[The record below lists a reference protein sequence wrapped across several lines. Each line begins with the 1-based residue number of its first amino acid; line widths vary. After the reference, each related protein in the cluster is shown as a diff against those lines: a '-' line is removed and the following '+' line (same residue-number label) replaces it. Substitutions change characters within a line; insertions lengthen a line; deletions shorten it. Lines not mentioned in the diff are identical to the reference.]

1 MNERFRLAGAVSLCA
16 VTILGASVGLWMPH
30 ANAQTSKTTDQQFK
44 NIQVLKGIPADQL
57 IPAMQFITAS
67 LGVECDFCNVQGA
80 FEKDDKKP
88 KQTARKMMEMM
99 FAINKNNFE
108 GQREVTCYSCHRG
121 ASKPVETPP
130 VGVSEAASGDDNG
143 AEAKADDASLP
154 SADQIIIKYAN
165 ALGGAAAIDKISSR
179 VQKGNMTLPG
189 GKQLPIEIFSQ
200 APDKRVS
207 AMKMPNGDSVTAFN
221 GQVGWLAT
229 PGRPVHDMGGAEL
242 YAARLDADLHL
253 ANDLPKLFH
262 DFKTV
267 KKAKVGEHQANE
279 VLATNPNQAAVH
291 LYFDDQSGLL
301 VRMLRFSESPLGLNP
316 TQIDYADY
324 RDAGGAK
331 TPFRWTLSRPGNQF
345 TIQIDQTE
353 VNVPIDAS
361 KFVKPAPPP
370 MAEKKP

>member
-1 MNERFRLAGAVSLCA
+1 MNERFRVAGAVGLCA
-16 VTILGASVGLWMPH
+16 VTILGASMGFWMPR
-30 ANAQTSKTTDQQFK
+30 ANAQGQKTTDQQFK

-67 LGVECDFCNVQGA
+67 LGVECDFCHVQGA
-80 FEKDDKKP
+80 FEKDDKKT

-121 ASKPVETPP
+121 ASKPVGTPP
-130 VGVSEAASGDDNG
+130 VGVTEAAIG
-143 AEAKADDASLP
+143 ETKETKADQASLP
-154 SADQIIIKYAN
+154 PADQIISKYVN
-165 ALGGAAAIDKISSR
+165 ALGGSAAIDKISSR
-179 VQKGNMTLPG
+179 MQKGNMTLPG

-207 AMKMPNGDSVTAFN
+207 EMKLPNGASVTAFN
-221 GQVGWLAT
+221 GQAGWLAS
-229 PGRPVHDMGGAEL
+229 PGRPVHEMGGAEL
-242 YAARLDADLHL
+242 DAARLDADLHF
-253 ANDLPKLFH
+253 ATDLPKLFH
-262 DFKTV
+262 EFKPV
-267 KKAKVGEHQANE
+267 NKEKIGDHQTIE
-279 VLATNPNQAAVH
+279 VLASNPAQPVVH
-291 LYFDDQSGLL
+291 LFFDEESGLL
-301 VRMLRFSESPLGLNP
+301 VRMLRYSESPLGLNP

-361 KFVKPAPPP
+361 KFAKPAAPD
-370 MAEKKP
+370 KKP